1 MSDLNLET
9 VRIIIDRLGGDAV
22 QLATSNAK
30 HNSEDEHIKV
40 LMDIVS
46 TLEGR
51 SAYSALTKFRKQI
64 VRKIIISE
72 INPTIKANLIEE
84 IFDMEISPE
93 SSK

>member
-22 QLATSNAK
+22 HLATSNAK

-46 TLEGR
+46 TLEER
-51 SAYSALTKFRKQI
+51 AAHSALTKFRKQI

-84 IFDMEISPE
+84 IFDMELAPE